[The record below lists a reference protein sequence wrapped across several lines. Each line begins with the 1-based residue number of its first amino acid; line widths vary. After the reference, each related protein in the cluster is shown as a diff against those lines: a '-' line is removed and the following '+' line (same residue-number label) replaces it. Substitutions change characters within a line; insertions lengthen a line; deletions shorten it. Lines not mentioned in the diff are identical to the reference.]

1 MKSSKQDK
9 AEGTFHEVRGKVRE
23 VAGKVSDNPEL
34 ETKEYK
40 MSGKPPF
47 TTLHP
52 VSHDPVGNKAF
63 SLVSPDWVAAHFNE
77 PDLRIIDVR
86 PVHDYLAAHVPNA
99 VHIPEAA
106 IQSSR
111 GSLPAQYIDPPEMAA
126 LFGRAGIGAD
136 TRVVLYSSG
145 EDVLGATVMAY
156 SLQRIGHRHIMVMD
170 GGVDDYRLR
179 HPMTQIYPNGVEP
192 QTLPG
197 KLDKTLFI
205 THQDVLAALDKPG
218 VVLLD
223 ARPAHYYL
231 GNSHQWMR
239 NGHILGAISFDWH
252 QLTYHASLPVF
263 QNAHR
268 FKPVDAMRELVAATG
283 ITKADDIIVYC
294 GTSREAS
301 LLFET
306 IKNLLGYPK
315 VRLYEGS
322 MTEWSALSQYP
333 IETAGKLVQ
342 PTPRS
347 ATTTGE

>member
-1 MKSSKQDK
+1 MKSSMKDEVK
-9 AEGTFHEVRGKVRE
+9 GTFHEVKSKVRE

-40 MSGKPPF
+40 MSGNPLF

-63 SLVSPDWVAAHFNE
+63 SLVSPDWVTAHFNE

-126 LFGRAGIGAD
+126 LFGRAGISAD

-179 HPMTQIYPNGVEP
+179 HPMTQIYPDGVEP

-205 THQDVLAALDKPG
+205 THQDVLEA
-218 VVLLD
+218 LD
-223 ARPAHYYL
+223 ARGISVEYANCFVEPSGAAAVDIFKVDGPGADEAVSGAGFRSLAPAELYTP
-231 GNSHQWMR
+231 
-239 NGHILGAISFDWH
+239 D
-252 QLTYHASLPVF
+252 HA
-263 QNAHR
+263 
-268 FKPVDAMRELVAATG
+268 T
-283 ITKADDIIVYC
+283 
-294 GTSREAS
+294 
-301 LLFET
+301 
-306 IKNLLGYPK
+306 
-315 VRLYEGS
+315 
-322 MTEWSALSQYP
+322 
-333 IETAGKLVQ
+333 
-342 PTPRS
+342 
-347 ATTTGE
+347 